1 MKTSDHVATLSRE
14 PSVDLEER
22 IRTRKAE
29 IGIIG
34 LGYVGLPE
42 AMEFAKAGFQVTGF
56 DIDTN
61 RVSRVNQ
68 GVSYIEDVDSREMS
82 LLVQEG
88 RLRATAD
95 FRALADM
102 DVIHI
107 CVPTPLR
114 KTRDPDISF
123 IVSAVDEIKQTLRK
137 GQLII
142 LESTTYP
149 GTTEEVVAPTLAS
162 TGLKVGIDVH
172 LCFSPERVNPGDKE
186 FPLYSI
192 PKVVGGFSPRCT
204 EMATALYSQIVKKV
218 IPVASTKAAEAVKL
232 LENTFRAV
240 NIGLVN
246 ELALMCGKLDI
257 DVWEIIG
264 AASTKP
270 FGFMPFYPGPG
281 LGGHCI
287 PVDPLY
293 LSWTARL
300 NGFEARF
307 IELAAQINGAMPHY
321 VVTRITEALNE
332 HAKSLRGSRV
342 LILGVAYKRDV
353 GDTRESPALEIIT
366 LLQGKKAQVAYHDPH
381 VPWISLNGQRLE
393 SLPLDAAMLAEQ
405 DCVVIATDHSSL
417 DYLWIAKHASCVVDT
432 RNATKGANGY
442 RHKITTL

>member
-1 MKTSDHVATLSRE
+1 MKTFLDPKAAHVDSSAE
-14 PSVDLEER
+14 LEEK
-22 IRTRKAE
+22 IRARTAR

-42 AMEFAKAGFQVTGF
+42 AMEFARAGFAVTGF
-56 DIDTN
+56 DIDGE
-61 RVSRVNQ
+61 RVLRVNR
-68 GVSYIEDVDSREMS
+68 GSSYIEDVDGREM
-82 LLVQEG
+82 G
-88 RLRATAD
+88 RLVEGGKLKATTD
-95 FRALADM
+95 FRALRDV

-114 KTRDPDISF
+114 KTRDPDISY
-123 IVSAVDEIKQTLRK
+123 IVSAVDQVQRSLRK

-149 GTTEEVVAPTLAS
+149 GTTEEVVAPALAS
-162 TGLKVGIDVH
+162 TGLAIGTDVH

-192 PKVVGGFSPRCT
+192 PKVVGGITPRCA
-204 EMATALYSQIVKKV
+204 ELASALYSQFVSKV
-218 IPVASTKAAEAVKL
+218 VQVSSTRAAEAVKL

-246 ELALMCGKLDI
+246 ELALMCSRLDL
-257 DVWEIIG
+257 DVWEIID
-264 AASTKP
+264 AAGTKP

-307 IELAAQINGAMPHY
+307 IDLAAQVNGAMPHY
-321 VVTRITEALNE
+321 VVGRITEALND
-332 HAKSLRGSRV
+332 HAKSLRGSKI

-353 GDTRESPALEIIT
+353 SDIRESPALEIMS
-366 LLQGKKAQVAYHDPH
+366 LLLGKKARATYHDAH
-381 VPWISLNGQRLE
+381 VPWLLLNGEKFE
-393 SLPLDAAMLAEQ
+393 SVPLDEAVLAAQ
-405 DCVVIATDHSSL
+405 DCVVIVTDHNAV
-417 DYLWIAKHASCVVDT
+417 DYRWVVERAPLVVDT
-432 RNATKGANGY
+432 RNATKNVNGC
-442 RHKITTL
+442 RHKVVKL

>member
-1 MKTSDHVATLSRE
+1 MKTSDHVATLSSE

-56 DIDTN
+56 DIDTK
-61 RVSRVNQ
+61 RVAGVNQ
-68 GVSYIEDVDSREMS
+68 GASYIEDVDSREMS

-95 FRALADM
+95 FHTLADM

-123 IVSAVDEIKQTLRK
+123 IVSAVDEIKQNLRK

-149 GTTEEVVAPTLAS
+149 GTTEEVVAPTLES
-162 TGLKVGIDVH
+162 TGLKIGIDVY

-192 PKVVGGFSPRCT
+192 PKVVGGFTPRCT
-204 EMATALYSQIVKKV
+204 EMVTALYSQIVKKV
-218 IPVASTKAAEAVKL
+218 IPVSSTKAAEAVKL

-246 ELALMCGKLDI
+246 ELALMCSKLDI

-264 AASTKP
+264 AAGTKP

-381 VPWISLNGQRLE
+381 VPSISLNGQRLA

-405 DCVVIATDHSSL
+405 DCVVIATDHSSV
-417 DYLWIAKHASCVVDT
+417 DYHWIMEHSSCVVDT

-442 RHKITTL
+442 RHKVTTL

>member
-1 MKTSDHVATLSRE
+1 MKTSDPVVTLSSE
-14 PSVDLEER
+14 LSVDLEDR

-56 DIDTN
+56 DIDTK

-123 IVSAVDEIKQTLRK
+123 IVSAVEEIKQTLRK

-321 VVTRITEALNE
+321 VVTRISEALNE
-332 HAKSLRGSRV
+332 HAKSLRGSKV

-381 VPWISLNGQRLE
+381 VPWISLNEQRLE
-393 SLPLDAAMLAEQ
+393 SLPLDAATLAAQ

-417 DYLWIAKHASCVVDT
+417 DYHWIAKHAACVVDT

-442 RHKITTL
+442 RHKVTTL